1 MVESEIWLQSL
12 PQSDLNWKTF
22 SKETIV
28 VHIAKKEYHKYNII
42 TYILQPKL
50 DSTMLYLKHFPQ
62 KVLTI
67 GLIS

>member
-28 VHIAKKEYHKYNII
+28 VVAKEEYHKYNIL

-50 DSTMLYLKHFPQ
+50 DSTISYLLRFPQ